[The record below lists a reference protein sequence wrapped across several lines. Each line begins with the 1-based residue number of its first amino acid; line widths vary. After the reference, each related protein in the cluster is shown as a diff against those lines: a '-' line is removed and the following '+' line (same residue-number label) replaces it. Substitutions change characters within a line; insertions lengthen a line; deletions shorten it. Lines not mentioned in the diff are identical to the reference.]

1 MFPIEA
7 FRATLERFT
16 GILRSLRI
24 RHHLTGGIVSVA
36 WGEPRLTQDIDIVI
50 DRVAANANIERLVSE
65 IQSAGYFADEQGIR
79 SAIHNGK
86 PFQLLD
92 EVEILKL
99 DVYPREL
106 IPDELNRSVLTE
118 VFPGF
123 AIPIAARTDA
133 ALSKLIWIRRGSQKS
148 RRDLRQIVRRLSSE
162 ELAFVRTQ
170 ALQMELADLLEA
182 VLAESDEIRE

>member
-7 FRATLERFT
+7 FRGTVERFI
-16 GILRSLRI
+16 GILRSLEI
-24 RHHLTGGIVSVA
+24 RHHLTGGVVSVA

-79 SAIHNGK
+79 NAISSGK

-92 EVEILKL
+92 QVEVLKL

-106 IPDELNRSVLTE
+106 VPGELSRSVLAE
-118 VFPGF
+118 VFPGSS
-123 AIPIAARTDA
+123 IALVSRPDA
-133 ALSKLIWIRRGSQKS
+133 ALSKLIWIKRGSHKS
-148 RRDLRQIVRRLSSE
+148 RHDLRQIVRRLSE
-162 ELAFVRTQ
+162 EENVFLRTQ
-170 ALQMELADLLEA
+170 ALQLELTDLLDS
-182 VLAESDEIRE
+182 VLAESDELFE